1 MSTWMVVE
9 DEPGLYDL
17 VLAMYET
24 MGINGL
30 AFTTGEEAVAWID
43 DVDAG
48 HFAGEL
54 PNLALLDIRLPGTIS
69 GPMIGARLRKS
80 PVLKK
85 IKIVLMTAY
94 RLSASEENAFVRQAD
109 SDRILY
115 KPLPR
120 LDEFKKIMID
130 VQGQK
135 RKRFKQSS

>member
-30 AFTTGEEAVAWID
+30 AFTTGEEAFDWIE

-54 PNLALLDIRLPGTIS
+54 PKLALLDIRLPGEIS
-69 GPMIGARLRKS
+69 GPMIGARI
-80 PVLKK
+80 P
-85 IKIVLMTAY
+85 
-94 RLSASEENAFVRQAD
+94 
-109 SDRILY
+109 
-115 KPLPR
+115 
-120 LDEFKKIMID
+120 
-130 VQGQK
+130 
-135 RKRFKQSS
+135 